1 MKKLTCLVLVFTITM
16 INLFPCSAIAA
27 DYANTSSTIVN
38 EYDYLQN
45 LSNSSDSMLSEN
57 GYSASEI
64 TLIRDLKESY
74 VNHLNQ

>member
-16 INLFPCSAIAA
+16 INLFPASAIAA

-45 LSNSSDSMLSEN
+45 FPTVS
-57 GYSASEI
+57 
-64 TLIRDLKESY
+64 T
-74 VNHLNQ
+74 